1 MHQQQQTYGSSLY
14 ESFKA
19 IDVDSYRSILR
30 FVEDHSRDISRLP
43 VAEYFSLQFAYV
55 AALYETG
62 AYRRVIELSDELLEL
77 SIVHN
82 LDVVDGEDA
91 FRVLLF
97 RRASSLFY
105 LMRYDECLRVTDQ
118 LLRLHPGFAAAAL
131 LYEKALYQRPN
142 PWISRGRALSVALF
156 LLAAGLIAAEVLVVR
171 HFFEAWAAGFGH
183 ARNACFIVGW
193 VLLLGGD
200 VGHRSWA
207 WATVKRR
214 RSRYAEARQRRR

>member
-1 MHQQQQTYGSSLY
+1 MPQSPTQASSLY
-14 ESFKA
+14 ASFKA

-30 FVEDHSRDISRLP
+30 FVEDHSRDISLLP

-62 AYRRVIELSDELLEL
+62 AYARVIKLSDELLEL

-82 LDVVDGEDA
+82 LREVDGEDA
-91 FRVLLF
+91 YRVLLF

-105 LMRYDECLRVTDQ
+105 LMRYDECIRVTDQ
-118 LLRLHPGFAAAAL
+118 LLRIHPEFTAASL

-142 PWISRGRALSVALF
+142 PWIARGRALSVALF
-156 LLAAGLIAAEVLVVR
+156 LLAAAFIAAEVLVV
-171 HFFEAWAAGFGH
+171 HHLFEEWTDGFSH

-193 VLLLGGD
+193 TLLLGGD

-207 WATVKRR
+207 WLTVRR
-214 RSRYAEARQRRR
+214 RRAKYARVRALRQ